1 MESFPIALAVLRCR
15 TAQSFYAVEHA
26 YLSLSRGL
34 VSAAVYICRFSKELH
49 FAMDSPTT
57 NVTTEENIQEIL
69 NTSDAEEYE
78 MIESDDLSDLES
90 VASCVDLEE
99 MSVDPLL
106 ECELSDANDSSDKVL
121 NSEVTPQKRKRPSL
135 PDMFSSPATIPVVK
149 WRGKRNSLNRS
160 FPDFNLNT
168 LEDKWKSVDE
178 PDTKPQQPVFRPIQ
192 KPGPQVV
199 CSASCRPLQYF
210 ELFFTSSIIQTIV
223 DNSNAYGLQMYGSG
237 KRWRKI
243 SVQDLKSFLAMV
255 IYMGLVKCCSH
266 SDYWKT
272 SDLYRLPFPAR
283 IMSFK
288 KFIAISKTLHLS
300 DPKVD
305 AENDQKKGTD
315 EYDRLS
321 RIKPLYEDIREAC
334 RSSFQPFQN
343 ISIDERMVASKARS
357 GLKQYMKNK
366 PTKWGYK
373 LYVLADS
380 SSGYTWDFFV
390 YEGKT
395 ISKQGKGIGYE
406 SVMALADEKLLGSGY
421 KLYVDNFFTSPAL
434 FRDLLSKKIYACG
447 TLRANRIGHS
457 KTPAPPGNIRWFRDD
472 KLLFIEWKD
481 RRDVLMCSTF
491 HKVFNGKTVK
501 RRVKGKNGAR
511 TIEDLPVPAAV
522 LDYNKH
528 MGGVDLS
535 DALIGYYTVLHKTKK
550 WYRSFFHH
558 FVDIAVVNSFILH
571 QHVARQRNHKP
582 MTQKEFREAL
592 ASDLAQTE
600 PQNEQDTFPE
610 DLHLPKYI
618 IGKDGEIK
626 RRRCRMCSFKTPI
639 ICEMCDVPLCFVVM
653 RECFFYHHKS

>member
-1 MESFPIALAVLRCR
+1 
-15 TAQSFYAVEHA
+15 
-26 YLSLSRGL
+26 
-34 VSAAVYICRFSKELH
+34 
-49 FAMDSPTT
+49 MDSTT
-57 NVTTEENIQEIL
+57 VEEIMEEFF

-78 MIESDDLSDLES
+78 MIESDDQSDLES
-90 VASCVDLEE
+90 VASSVDLLEE
-99 MSVDPLL
+99 MIVVPVLDS
-106 ECELSDANDSSDKVL
+106 ELSDANNLPDEVL
-121 NSEVTPQKRKRPSL
+121 HPEVTPQKRKRPL
-135 PDMFSSPATIPVVK
+135 PEVFSSPATIPVVK
-149 WRGKRNSLNRS
+149 WRGKRSSLNRS

-178 PDTKPQQPVFRPIQ
+178 PDPEPQQPVFRPIQ
-192 KPGPQVV
+192 TPGPQVV

-223 DNSNAYGLQMYGSG
+223 DNSNAYAAKMYGSD
-237 KRWRKI
+237 KSMCRDI
-243 SVQDLKSFLAMV
+243 SVKDFKKFLAMV
-255 IYMGLVKCCSH
+255 IYMGLVKCCSLT
-266 SDYWKT
+266 DYWKT
-272 SDLYRLPFPAR
+272 SDLYRLPFPGR

-288 KFIAISKTLHLS
+288 KFYAICNCFHIS

-305 AENDQKKGTD
+305 EENDQKKGTD
-315 EYDRLS
+315 EYDRLC

-334 RSSFQPFQN
+334 KSSFQPFQN
-343 ISIDERMVASKARS
+343 ISIDERMVASKARN

-390 YEGKT
+390 YEGRS
-395 ISKQGKGIGYE
+395 ILKQGKGIGYE

-434 FRDLLSKKIYACG
+434 FRDLLSKNIYACG
-447 TLRANRIGHS
+447 TLRANRIGHTQ
-457 KTPAPPGNIRWFRDD
+457 TPGPPGSIRWFRDD

-491 HKVFNGKTVK
+491 HKVFNGDTVK

-550 WYRSFFHH
+550 WYRSFFYH
-558 FVDIAVVNSFILH
+558 FVDIAVVNALIIH
-571 QHVARQRNHKP
+571 QHVARERNQKP
-582 MTQKEFREAL
+582 MTQKQFREAL
-592 ASDLAQTE
+592 ISDLAQTGPKYHTARVGSDE
-600 PQNEQDTFPE
+600 F
-610 DLHLPKYI
+610 HLPKYI
-618 IGKDGEIK
+618 SGDATEG
-626 RRRCRMCSFKTPI
+626 RRKCRVCRAKTPI
-639 ICEMCDVPLCFVVM
+639 MCVMCEMPLCLVAA
-653 RECFFYHHKS
+653 RNCFIEFHESEEAETKVKAKYKRRVKKEKRK

>member
-1 MESFPIALAVLRCR
+1 
-15 TAQSFYAVEHA
+15 
-26 YLSLSRGL
+26 
-34 VSAAVYICRFSKELH
+34 
-49 FAMDSPTT
+49 MDSPTT
-57 NVTTEENIQEIL
+57 TNTTAEENTQDIL

-78 MIESDDLSDLES
+78 MIESDDPSDVES
-90 VASCVDLEE
+90 IASSVDLEE
-99 MSVDPLL
+99 MIVDPVLDSL
-106 ECELSDANDSSDKVL
+106 DCELSDANDSSDDVL
-121 NSEVTPQKRKRPSL
+121 NPEVTPQKRKRPL
-135 PDMFSSPATIPVVK
+135 PDVFSSPATIPIVK
-149 WRGKRNSLNRS
+149 WRGKRSSLNRS
-160 FPDFNLNT
+160 FPEFNLNT
-168 LEDKWKSVDE
+168 SDDKWKSVDE
-178 PDTKPQQPVFRPIQ
+178 PDTESQQPVFRPIQ

-223 DNSNAYGLQMYGSG
+223 DNSNAYAANIYGG
-237 KRWRKI
+237 NKKKWCDI
-243 SVQDLKSFLAMV
+243 SVQEFKSFLAMV
-255 IYMGLVKCCSH
+255 IYMGLVKCCSL

-272 SDLYRLPFPAR
+272 SDLYRLPLPAR
-283 IMSFK
+283 IMSARRFSTMSS
-288 KFIAISKTLHLS
+288 ALHLS

-305 AENDQKKGTD
+305 EENDQKKGMD

-334 RSSFQPFQN
+334 KSSFQPFQN

-390 YEGKT
+390 YEGRT

-491 HKVFNGKTVK
+491 HKVFSGDTVK
-501 RRVKGKNGAR
+501 RRVKGKPGGR

-535 DALIGYYTVLHKTKK
+535 DALIGYYTVLHKTRK
-550 WYRSFFHH
+550 WYRSFFYH
-558 FVDIAVVNSFILH
+558 FVDIAVVNAFILH
-571 QHVARQRNHKP
+571 QHTARQRNQKP

-592 ASDLAQTE
+592 VSDLAKTGPLYNAAQHDSE
-600 PQNEQDTFPE
+600 EF
-610 DLHLPKYI
+610 HLPKYI
-618 IGKDGEIK
+618 SGHSRIG
-626 RRRCRMCSFKTPI
+626 RRQCRMCTGKTPVM
-639 ICEMCDVPLCFVVM
+639 CVMCDAPLCFVPT
-653 RECFFYHHKS
+653 RECFIDFHKSYKPQKRQDQKTKAVSKENKK